1 MLWWLL
7 LFHHTQTFKK
17 LNLVQTGMRELVID
31 LRQRKLYNIDT
42 ESKATEENGKRGKQK
57 KVARE
62 ELKPDVLQDHDLRK
76 VLDLTASIVCAG
88 NHAALTK
95 TATVLKVFQ
104 FQSISSVQDVP
115 GVLNKIKI
123 HFIGGQRPYDI
134 EFMTTK
140 QKTTFCRVHL

>member
-1 MLWWLL
+1 
-7 LFHHTQTFKK
+7 
-17 LNLVQTGMRELVID
+17 MRELVID

-42 ESKATEENGKRGKQK
+42 ESKATEEKGERGRQK
-57 KVARE
+57 KEARE

-76 VLDLTASIVCAG
+76 VLDLAAVIVCAE

-95 TATVLKVFQ
+95 TATVLKVFH
-104 FQSISSVQDVP
+104 FRSISFVQDVP

-123 HFIGGQRPYDI
+123 NFIGGQRPYDI

-140 QKTTFCRVHL
+140 QKTTFCRLLL